1 MKSGKIAV
9 VGGGVI
15 GCISAIE
22 IKKKGFDVTVFDQ
35 SSIGNGSSWASGG
48 ILFPLMPWD
57 YLRKVYDLCKIS
69 VQYYE
74 QLSKDLIHKTGIDPQ
89 FQESG
94 LIIIDPL
101 HIDDIQNWC
110 IQNNIETS
118 INKSM
123 CKSKIILKKIFQIRP
138 PRLIKALRRYMES
151 VGINI
156 VENKKIINFDANKG
170 EIKSCLTSDGKVF
183 MAEAFLL
190 SSGAWT
196 SSLLKEYRDNV
207 FPIKGQMI
215 QYPDTGLRL
224 ENILYEDGF
233 YLIPRKDGVLIAG
246 STLEKVGFDSQANIK
261 NINNLKKKAENIIP
275 ELKSIE
281 IAKSWHGFRPGTIDN
296 IPITEKHKDYNNL
309 FLNFGHH
316 RYGIAMA
323 PQSAKIITD
332 LITADV

>member
-1 MKSGKIAV
+1 MSNRKIAV

-35 SSIGNGSSWASGG
+35 SKIGHGSSWASGG

-57 YLRKVYDLCKIS
+57 YLKKVYDLCRS
-69 VQYYE
+69 SAQYYE

-94 LIIIDPL
+94 LTIIDPL
-101 HIDDIQNWC
+101 NIDEIQKWC
-110 IQNNIETS
+110 KQNNIETS
-118 INKSM
+118 INKISH
-123 CKSKIILKKIFQIRP
+123 KRNIILKKIFQIRP
-138 PRLIKALRRYMES
+138 PRLMKALRKYMENI
-151 VGINI
+151 GINI
-156 VENKKIINFDANKG
+156 VENKKIVSFDANKS
-170 EIKSCLTSDGKVF
+170 EINSCTTSDGKVF

-196 SSLLKEYRDNV
+196 SNILEEYRDNV

-215 QYPDTGLRL
+215 QYPNTGLRL
-224 ENILYEDGF
+224 ENIFYEDGF
-233 YLIPRKDGVLIAG
+233 YLIPRRDGILIAG
-246 STLEKVGFDSQANIK
+246 STLEKVGFNSQENIK
-261 NINNLKKKAENIIP
+261 SINNLKRKAEKIVP
-275 ELKSIE
+275 ELKRIK
-281 IAKSWHGFRPGTIDN
+281 IAKSWHGFRPGTVDN

-316 RYGIAMA
+316 RYGVAMA
-323 PQSAKIITD
+323 PQSARIITE
-332 LITADV
+332 LITFDI